1 MAYSDSSEF
10 QIPRHIV
17 QKGGVN
23 IETITANKTL
33 TYASATYQ
41 IITSNGSG
49 ANDMILPAEKDGA
62 VFWVK
67 TKAAS
72 AQNLVVK
79 DDGGSSIATLT
90 AGGQSACFV
99 CDGASWDTI
108 FHG

>member
-49 ANDMILPAEKDGA
+49 ANDMLLPEKKDGA

-72 AQNLVVK
+72 AQNLIVK
-79 DDGGSSIATLT
+79 DGASSVATLT

-99 CDGASWDTI
+99 CDGAAWDVV